1 MSTGV
6 SRSFLFQKRME
17 AQALGIEPEPPR
29 FTAISDEELSE
40 IAQNYFAQHPRN
52 GIQFFQGRLYSL
64 GIKVSR
70 ERVRS
75 AAAGANRPA
84 LLMRRDRVV
93 FRRVYWV
100 PRPLSLVHLD
110 GYHKLVSWKIVIFG
124 GIDGKTRLI
133 FLLRA
138 GNNNR
143 ASSLMKCFKEGVEEV
158 GLPSRIR
165 TDKGGENQRIKEYM
179 ERHRGMNRGSCLQG
193 TSTHNQ
199 R

>member
-1 MSTGV
+1 MT
-6 SRSFLFQKRME
+6 
-17 AQALGIEPEPPR
+17 EPQR
-29 FTAISDEELSE
+29 FTVISDSDLRE
-40 IAQNYFAQHPRN
+40 IARDYFMQHPRN

-64 GIKVSR
+64 GIVVSR
-70 ERVRS
+70 ERVRD

-84 LLMRRDRVV
+84 LLMRRDRTV

-124 GIDGKTRLI
+124 GIDGKSRLI
-133 FLLRA
+133 FFLHA

-143 ASSLMKCFKEGVEEV
+143 ASSVLVCFKKGVEEN
-158 GLPSRIR
+158 GLPSRVR
-165 TDKGGENQRIKEYM
+165 TDKGGENQRVKEYM
-179 ERHRGMNRGSCLQG
+179 ERNRGMNRGSCLQG